1 MVNFK
6 KLCKRIFLGKK
17 AVHTDGSTKKDDQQ
31 FANTNQPHHLIK
43 KVKESFK
50 AKRSSNSPVQGLPEI
65 EQTQHR
71 LVGVNNPATTS
82 SVASP
87 ATHQNASY
95 QSPIAQQ
102 SSGGSSTWID
112 CPPERNITSP
122 SSTQPSPEQSPPTIV
137 CELPA
142 SYSFEDAPAD
152 DVKENSG
159 SKNVARQGEA
169 KHWGGIASSINRQQ
183 LEDPCYQLTL
193 GTPAQ
198 RSVGRRDISPPA
210 VTTKVTVVEAFG
222 IFERSVQEEA
232 LYHTHT
238 PSSQQGSPSANKGKI
253 GTAENEDSG
262 VGDVDISGDKGS
274 IKSET
279 PGPWKRALESQEQS
293 FQNEIED
300 IREDHAAEVEE
311 LQEKITE
318 LQAEAKAVHGRK
330 AYIEKAAKKIAE
342 KKATE
347 ITRQKIL
354 LDAANADI
362 SSKDEALGE
371 QAKKIEYLE
380 KLSANTSSQYAELQ
394 ATLAHTRQ
402 WEIIPLQQ
410 EVRRLMS
417 LGVEQEQRIK
427 AQATQMLLLYAQ
439 SQAQPNV
446 AELQTKLTDAQAQS
460 NTYKAQFQ
468 HLQNLYH
475 QTIEELVK
483 AKDQLNTQHIR
494 LSEYRAEHEDHP
506 ACGATTDGLIKQKDE
521 QYQLLEKKA
530 NETFMLWKKGKES
543 HDHEK
548 IMLGAT
554 IEELKATIDNLEGNI
569 NLATNESARLMNV
582 TEDYIEMTQTKPE
595 NPDVILR
602 ELYEL
607 SKKTI
612 RELKEKL
619 HNQGTQLANTEKA
632 LYQQRGEV
640 QIRDLLLQKKETELS
655 TLESEKIDAER
666 AIENFESKLEFRE
679 ADFKNELANK
689 DEDLQ
694 LANEKI
700 GELQFDIRAIAQSEE
715 ASASSNEA
723 RHQLE
728 ISRLHQFIQEM
739 QDAEHQRVIE
749 KHRRDFHETSCAS
762 SNALTW
768 KIHAQNWENAQL
780 EIQGLKKHI
789 KLIEQGCDPEKFDI
803 AQKYEELKEEKDTL
817 EQMLCEQMESMTQ
830 TMEEHTAAANA
841 KSRKTQA
848 EIRFLGEIAGN
859 LCRYL
864 KDAWSVKKNKEDL
877 SAEELEAA
885 HVRLASLKEVRDGV
899 YQMMSGL
906 SEEDDEADVEGQ
918 PGDFTTDDN
927 SEPNLEGGEDDVVE
941 QPVNDTI
948 LNIPASQISD
958 PWPYITG
965 THNAEPPIDN
975 ITEALR
981 QVPGS
986 YPLSTASLSRPGRTY
1001 TADYSTD
1008 SDDWYTAGSS
1018 QNACGTPITDQEP
1031 LQPSANQENAAET
1044 MEEDR
1049 IEAELISPAA
1059 LLLQQSTLP
1068 SHRGWTVT
1076 TTPTKEWNHEYF
1088 SAEELEQAW
1097 ADTHNPN
1104 TNYYGYDGAFDDQTV
1119 PAEEEDP
1126 DPTTIPASQDFEIW
1140 SDGANDGSAAGS
1152 NGEEDTI
1159 PSNVLSTRPAPAKQ
1173 FDPNARLPEHHI
1185 RFGRGLYITY
1195 GDYAEY
1201 WKSIEA
1207 ELMVGDDDGID
1218 HWELA
1223 LTDIPGYDVES
1234 QGVYWMSGALPAEEE
1249 EEEEEEEEDGLTEKN
1264 DGMEEVGAAYLMSGA
1279 LPMGSGGEEGEGE
1292 EAGGMDVVDEEDE
1305 YESEVEII
1313 V

>member
-1 MVNFK
+1 MGNFK

-17 AVHTDGSTKKDDQQ
+17 AVATDGSTKKDNQQ
-31 FANTNQPHHLIK
+31 DDHTKQPHHLIK

-50 AKRSSNSPVQGLPEI
+50 AKRSSHSPVKGLPEI
-65 EQTQHR
+65 EQIQHP
-71 LVGVNNPATTS
+71 LAGVNNPATTS
-82 SVASP
+82 SVTSP
-87 ATHQNASY
+87 TKHHNASY
-95 QSPIAQQ
+95 QSPIAHQ

-112 CPPERNITSP
+112 IPPERIVTSP
-122 SSTQPSPEQSPPTIV
+122 SSSQPSPIQSPPTIV

-152 DVKENSG
+152 DARENSA
-159 SKNVARQGEA
+159 SKDVARQGEA
-169 KHWGGIASSINRQQ
+169 KHWGGIASSIHRQQ

-198 RSVGRRDISPPA
+198 RSVVRRDISPPA
-210 VTTKVTVVEAFG
+210 VTTKVTVVETFG

-293 FQNEIED
+293 FKNEIED
-300 IREDHAAEVEE
+300 IREDHAAEVEG
-311 LQEKITE
+311 LQEKITK
-318 LQAEAKAVHGRK
+318 LQAEVKAVHGRK
-330 AYIEKAAKKIAE
+330 AYIEKTAKKIAE

-347 ITRQKIL
+347 ITRQKTL
-354 LDAANADI
+354 LDAANAEI
-362 SSKDEALGE
+362 SSKDDSLRE
-371 QAKKIEYLE
+371 QARKIEYLAE
-380 KLSANTSSQYAELQ
+380 LSANTSSRYAELQ
-394 ATLAHTRQ
+394 ATHAHTRQ

-410 EVRRLMS
+410 EVTRLTS
-417 LGVEQEQRIK
+417 LSVEQERRIK
-427 AQATQMLLLYAQ
+427 AQATQMLLLHAQ
-439 SQAQPNV
+439 SQAQPIV
-446 AELQTKLTDAQAQS
+446 AELQARLTDAQAQS
-460 NTYKAQFQ
+460 NNYKAQFE
-468 HLQNLYH
+468 HSQNLYQ

-521 QYQLLEKKA
+521 AYHLLEKKA

-569 NLATNESARLMNV
+569 NYATNESARLMII
-582 TEDYIEMTQTKPE
+582 TEEYIDMAQTKPE

-602 ELYEL
+602 ELYEIL
-607 SKKTI
+607 KETI
-612 RELKEKL
+612 RELKEKV

-632 LYQQRGEV
+632 LCQQRGEV
-640 QIRDLLLQKKETELS
+640 RVRHLLLQKKDSELS
-655 TLESEKIDAER
+655 TLESEKLDVER
-666 AIENFESKLEFRE
+666 AIENLESKLEFRE

-700 GELQFDIRAIAQSEE
+700 EELQLDIRAIAQSEQ
-715 ASASSNEA
+715 ASASRNEA

-728 ISRLHQFIQEM
+728 ISRLHQYIQEM
-739 QDAEHQRVIE
+739 QDAERQRAIE

-789 KLIEQGCDPEKFDI
+789 ELIGQGCDPDKFDI

-830 TMEEHTAAANA
+830 TMEEHTAAAKA

-864 KDAWSVKKNKEDL
+864 KEAWSVNKNKKGL

-885 HVRLASLKEVRDGV
+885 HARLASLKEVRDGV

-918 PGDFTTDDN
+918 PGDFTTADN
-927 SEPNLEGGEDDVVE
+927 SEPNMEGGEDDAIE
-941 QPVNDTI
+941 RLVNDTM
-948 LNIPASQISD
+948 LNIPASQIPD

-965 THNAEPPIDN
+965 THNAEPAIDN
-975 ITEALR
+975 ITEGLP

-986 YPLSTASLSRPGRTY
+986 YPLSIASLSRPGRTY

-1008 SDDWYTAGSS
+1008 SDDWYTAESS
-1018 QNACGTPITDQEP
+1018 QNASGTPITDQEP
-1031 LQPSANQENAAET
+1031 LQPSANQENATET
-1044 MEEDR
+1044 MDKDL

-1059 LLLQQSTLP
+1059 LLLQQSNLP
-1068 SHRGWTVT
+1068 SQRGWTVT
-1076 TTPTKEWNHEYF
+1076 APPTEEWDHEYF

-1097 ADTHNPN
+1097 ADTHDPN
-1104 TNYYGYDGAFDDQTV
+1104 ANYYGYDGAFDDQAV

-1126 DPTTIPASQDFEIW
+1126 DPTIIPAGQDFEIW
-1140 SDGANDGSAAGS
+1140 SDGATDGSAAGS

-1185 RFGRGLYITY
+1185 RFGRGLYTTY

-1234 QGVYWMSGALPAEEE
+1234 QGVYWMSGALPAEDEE
-1249 EEEEEEEEDGLTEKN
+1249 GDGLTEEN
-1264 DGMEEVGAAYLMSGA
+1264 DGKEEVGAAYLMSGA
-1279 LPMGSGGEEGEGE
+1279 LPVGSGGEEGEGE
-1292 EAGGMDVVDEEDE
+1292 TAGVMDVVDEEDE